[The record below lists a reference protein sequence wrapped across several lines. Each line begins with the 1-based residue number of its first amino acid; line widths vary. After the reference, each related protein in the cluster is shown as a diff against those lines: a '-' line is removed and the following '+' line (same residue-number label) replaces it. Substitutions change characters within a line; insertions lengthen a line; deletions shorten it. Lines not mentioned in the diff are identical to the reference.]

1 MRAGFWDPK
10 RHLYGMFNIW
20 HFQDIE
26 AVVSSGLGGGSL
38 IYANVLLRKDEHWF
52 TQDIPGG
59 SGQEQWARDPGR
71 PRSATTTAPSARCG
85 PRPCRS
91 G

>member
-1 MRAGFWDPK
+1 MRAAFWDPA
-10 RHLYGMFNIW
+10 RHLYGMFNVW

-59 SGQEQWARDPGR
+59 SGQE
-71 PRSATTTAPSARCG
+71 
-85 PRPCRS
+85 S
-91 G
+91 GA